1 MTSSGA
7 HDRFPYLAGRV
18 RLIYSDAPATI
29 AINLINAAVLSFV
42 MRGEL
47 PSPILLGWFIFIA
60 GVMVSRAVLY
70 ARHRLAGVYSED
82 EARSWLLRL
91 AILTTLT
98 GIGWGV
104 GCLVVMSEA
113 PPLHKVFTAFVLG
126 GMAAGGLPSLAR
138 VFWAYLLFVVPVL
151 GPAIFYFAWQGGEI
165 GWSMAVMGA
174 LLLGFLL
181 MTGWRQERV
190 VLEALA
196 LAGQNREL
204 VKSLTEEKNRALE
217 EKGKA
222 DRLNDELMRQIS
234 DRQEIEAR
242 LSDREKVLAAAQRV
256 ARLGNWE
263 WDIVNDRIISSEEN
277 NRLFGRDMTATPYDY
292 DTVLQIVHP
301 EDRERVD
308 AVIREAVSGC
318 KPYSCDY
325 RIVLPDGSEK
335 MVYEQADIVGD
346 AEGRATRVLGIN
358 LDITERYEAEK
369 ELLAAKFQAEEAS
382 AAKSQFLANM
392 SHELRTPLN
401 AIIGYSEILKEDAEE
416 RGQLDLKPDLE
427 RINISGRHLL
437 QLINEVLD
445 LSRIEAGRTE
455 LHLEEID
462 LAALTK
468 EIAATVRPLVE
479 ANGNRL
485 IVDIP
490 DEPGM
495 MRADATKL
503 RQILFNLL
511 SNAAKFTERGE
522 VRFSLSRFR
531 DEAGAGGKEWVRFR
545 VADTGIGIV
554 PESLDSVFMAFERS
568 EAGRDS
574 KYGGTGLGLA
584 ISRHYSEMMGGAI
597 SVDSKPGEGSRFTV
611 RLPAKAVDCRP
622 AKVVRAGE

>member
-1 MTSSGA
+1 
-7 HDRFPYLAGRV
+7 
-18 RLIYSDAPATI
+18 
-29 AINLINAAVLSFV
+29 
-42 MRGEL
+42 
-47 PSPILLGWFIFIA
+47 
-60 GVMVSRAVLY
+60 
-70 ARHRLAGVYSED
+70 
-82 EARSWLLRL
+82 
-91 AILTTLT
+91 
-98 GIGWGV
+98 
-104 GCLVVMSEA
+104 
-113 PPLHKVFTAFVLG
+113 
-126 GMAAGGLPSLAR
+126 
-138 VFWAYLLFVVPVL
+138 
-151 GPAIFYFAWQGGEI
+151 
-165 GWSMAVMGA
+165 
-174 LLLGFLL
+174 

-204 VKSLTEEKNRALE
+204 VNSLTEEKNRALE

-222 DRLNDELMRQIS
+222 DRLNDELLRLIS
-234 DRQEIEAR
+234 DRQKIEAR
-242 LSDREKVLAAAQRV
+242 LSDREKILATAQRV

-277 NRLFGRDMTATPYDY
+277 NRLFGRDMTTTPYDY

-301 EDRERVD
+301 EDRKRVD
-308 AVIREAVSGC
+308 TVIREAVKEC

-325 RIVLPDGSEK
+325 RIVLPDGREK

-358 LDITERYEAEK
+358 LDITERYKAEK
-369 ELLAAKFQAEEAS
+369 QLLAAKFQAEEAN

-401 AIIGYSEILKEDAEE
+401 AIIGYSEILKEDVEA
-416 RGQLDLKPDLE
+416 RGQPDLTPDLE
-427 RINISGRHLL
+427 RINIAGRHLL

-490 DEPGM
+490 DEPGV

-522 VRFSLSRFR
+522 VRFSLLRFC
-531 DEAGAGGKEWVRFR
+531 DEVRAGGKKWVRFG
-545 VADTGIGIV
+545 VADNGIGIAR
-554 PESLDSVFMAFERS
+554 ESLDSVFMAFERT

-584 ISRHYSEMMGGAI
+584 ICRHYSEMMGGAI
-597 SVDSKPGEGSRFTV
+597 SVESQPGEGSRFTV

-622 AKVVRAGE
+622 AKVARVGE